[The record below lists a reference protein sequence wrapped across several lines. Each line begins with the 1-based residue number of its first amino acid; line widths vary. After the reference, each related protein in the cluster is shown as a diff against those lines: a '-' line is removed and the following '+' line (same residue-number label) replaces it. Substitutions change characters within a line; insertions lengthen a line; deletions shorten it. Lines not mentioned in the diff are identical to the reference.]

1 MTTHDNHTETTVP
14 TSPRPLGYWL
24 RVIDRRLDDAMRDL
38 FAAEGISRR
47 DWRRLNLIAGTV
59 SDPGMT
65 ERLAARP
72 ERIAPL
78 VERGWVTGEPGSWS
92 LTEAGEAALQSLH
105 GRVSSLRATVAEAVS
120 SEDFATTMS
129 SLEAIARKL
138 GWSED
143 ERMPR
148 KRRRWF
154 GHGRPGERG
163 HGFGHRHDGEH
174 EHRVGHRGERGHGFD
189 RSHDGERGHGFDLS
203 HDSERGHG
211 FDHRHDGEHR
221 HRFGHRDHVHGRDSD
236 RDRGTDTDTD
246 RTDAAE

>member
-1 MTTHDNHTETTVP
+1 MTTHDNHNDSTVP

-24 RVIDRRLDDAMRDL
+24 RVIDRRLDDTMRDL

-59 SDPGMT
+59 SDPRMT

-78 VERGWVTGEPGSWS
+78 VDHGWVTGEPGSWS
-92 LTEAGEAALQSLH
+92 LTEAGEAALHSLH
-105 GRVSSLRATVAEAVS
+105 GRVSSLRSTVADAVS
-120 SEDFATTMS
+120 PEDFATTMS

-148 KRRRWF
+148 KHGRSF

-163 HGFGHRHDGEH
+163 HGLGHP
-174 EHRVGHRGERGHGFD
+174 
-189 RSHDGERGHGFDLS
+189 

-211 FDHRHDGEHR
+211 FGHRGEH
-221 HRFGHRDHVHGRDSD
+221 GHGHGLPHEHARGRD
-236 RDRGTDTDTD
+236 RDRGTDSADET
-246 RTDAAE
+246 E